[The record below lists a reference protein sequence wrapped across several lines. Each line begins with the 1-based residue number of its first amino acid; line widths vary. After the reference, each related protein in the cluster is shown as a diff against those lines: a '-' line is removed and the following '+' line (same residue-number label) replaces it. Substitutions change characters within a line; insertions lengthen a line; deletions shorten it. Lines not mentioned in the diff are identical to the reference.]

1 MKKYGV
7 DALRCCLMFIG
18 PWEHGGNWTDKS
30 IVGIARWLSRVW
42 GCVPMTEREE
52 TNPAP
57 SGKITEHDEE
67 LARLCHCTTK
77 RIVGDMRQFK
87 FNTVIA
93 ALMEMTSGIIRL
105 YKKGVSAKA
114 YNDALDRMI
123 KHIAP
128 LAPHIAEELWE
139 RNGHSESVHLQSTPE
154 YDEELVNSETVTV
167 IVQVN
172 GKVRDKLSLPT
183 GTAEKEAV
191 AAAKASEKAARFLT
205 QNGIVKAIYIPDRLV
220 NLVVKD

>member
-1 MKKYGV
+1 
-7 DALRCCLMFIG
+7 
-18 PWEHGGNWTDKS
+18 
-30 IVGIARWLSRVW
+30 
-42 GCVPMTEREE
+42 
-52 TNPAP
+52 
-57 SGKITEHDEE
+57 
-67 LARLCHCTTK
+67 
-77 RIVGDMRQFK
+77 MRQFK

-123 KHIAP
+123 KHLAP

-154 YDEELVNSETVTV
+154 CDEELINSETVTV

-172 GKVRDKLSLPT
+172 GKVRDRLSLPT
-183 GTAEKEAV
+183 GTAEKEAI